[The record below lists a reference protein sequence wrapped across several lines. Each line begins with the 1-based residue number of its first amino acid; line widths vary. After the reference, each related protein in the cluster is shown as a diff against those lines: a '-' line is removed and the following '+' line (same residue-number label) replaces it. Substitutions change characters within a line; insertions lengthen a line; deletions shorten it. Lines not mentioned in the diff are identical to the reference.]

1 MKVYRSIDQFPTDI
15 KTVITIG
22 TFDGLHKGHQY
33 ILKRLNKIAQKESA
47 ESVLLTFFPHPR
59 HVIFPEDQSLK
70 LLNTIDEKIQEL
82 EKTGLQHFIIHEFT
96 KEFSR
101 TKSINFIRDILVSK
115 LKMQHMVVGYDHHFG
130 RNREGSFKELKELSE
145 LYHFNLEEI
154 PAQEAE
160 DVTISSTKI
169 RNALLEGKVQKANA
183 LLGYSYILSGKV
195 IKGNQ
200 LGRKIGYPTANVKA
214 HNNWKLIPADGVYAV
229 KVRVNNRC
237 YFGMLNIGVKPTIDN
252 NKHQIEVHIFNFSKE
267 IYDQDI
273 SVEMIKRI
281 RDEKQFDDLK
291 ALGDQL
297 KRDENKCKKL
307 FKLLR

>member
-1 MKVYRSIDQFPTDI
+1 MKVYRSIDQFPADI

-33 ILKRLNKIAQKESA
+33 ILKRLNEIAQKESA

-59 HVIFPEDQSLK
+59 HVLFPEDQSLK
-70 LLNTIDEKIQEL
+70 LLNTIDEKIKEL
-82 EKTGLQHFIIHEFT
+82 EKLGVQHLIIHEFT
-96 KEFSR
+96 KQFSR
-101 TKSINFIRDILVSK
+101 LKSINFIRDTLVNK
-115 LKMQHMVVGYDHHFG
+115 LNMKHMVVGYDHHFG
-130 RNREGSFKELKELSE
+130 RNREGSFDELNELSQ
-145 LYHFNLEEI
+145 LYNFELEEI

-160 DVTISSTKI
+160 DVTVSSTKI
-169 RNALLEGKVQKANA
+169 RKALLAGEVQKANA
-183 LLGYSYILSGKV
+183 LLGYDYMFSGKV

-229 KVRVNNRC
+229 KVRVNNKG
-237 YFGMLNIGVKPTIDN
+237 YFGMLNIGVKPTIDI
-252 NKHQIEVHIFNFSKE
+252 NKHQIEVHIFNFSKQ

-297 KRDENKCKKL
+297 KRDEHKCKKL

>member
-59 HVIFPEDQSLK
+59 HVLFPEDQSLK
-70 LLNTIDEKIQEL
+70 LLNTLDEKIQEL

-115 LKMQHMVVGYDHHFG
+115 LKMQYMVVGYDHHFG

-200 LGRKIGYPTANVKA
+200 LGRKIGYPTANIKV

>member
-1 MKVYRSIDQFPTDI
+1 VKVYRSIDQFPTDI

-33 ILKRLNKIAQKESA
+33 ILKRLNEIAQKESA

-59 HVIFPEDQSLK
+59 HVLFPEDQSLK
-70 LLNTIDEKIQEL
+70 LLNTLDEKIQEL

-101 TKSINFIRDILVSK
+101 TKSINFIRDILVNK
-115 LKMQHMVVGYDHHFG
+115 LKMQYMVVGYDHHFG

-200 LGRKIGYPTANVKA
+200 LGRKIGYPTANIKV

-229 KVRVNNRC
+229 KVRVNNRG

>member
-1 MKVYRSIDQFPTDI
+1 
-15 KTVITIG
+15 
-22 TFDGLHKGHQY
+22 
-33 ILKRLNKIAQKESA
+33 
-47 ESVLLTFFPHPR
+47 
-59 HVIFPEDQSLK
+59 
-70 LLNTIDEKIQEL
+70 
-82 EKTGLQHFIIHEFT
+82 
-96 KEFSR
+96 
-101 TKSINFIRDILVSK
+101 
-115 LKMQHMVVGYDHHFG
+115 MVVGYDHHFG

-160 DVTISSTKI
+160 DVTVSSTKI
-169 RNALLEGKVQKANA
+169 RNALLEGKVQKENA
-183 LLGYSYILSGKV
+183 LLGYSYILSGRV
-195 IKGNQ
+195 VHGNK
-200 LGRKIGYPTANVKA
+200 LGRTIGFPTANIVLA
-214 HNNWKLIPADGVYAV
+214 DYKLLPKPGVYAV
-229 KVRVNNRC
+229 KVEIDDSH
-237 YFGMLNIGVKPTIDN
+237 YFGMLNIGVETYK
-252 NKHQIEVHIFNFSKE
+252 IEVHIFNFSKQ

>member
-160 DVTISSTKI
+160 DVTVSSTKI

-183 LLGYSYILSGKV
+183 LLGYSYILSGRV
-195 IKGNQ
+195 VHGNK
-200 LGRKIGYPTANVKA
+200 LGRTIGFPTANIVLA
-214 HNNWKLIPADGVYAV
+214 DYKLLPKPGVYAV
-229 KVRVNNRC
+229 KVEIDDSH
-237 YFGMLNIGVKPTIDN
+237 YFGMLNIGVETYK
-252 NKHQIEVHIFNFSKE
+252 IEVHIFNFSKQ

>member
-1 MKVYRSIDQFPTDI
+1 MKVYRSIDQFPADI

-33 ILKRLNKIAQKESA
+33 ILKRLNEIAKNESA

-59 HVIFPEDQSLK
+59 HVLFPEDQSLK
-70 LLNTIDEKIQEL
+70 LLNTIDEKIKEL

-115 LKMQHMVVGYDHHFG
+115 LKMQYMVVGYDHHFG

-160 DVTISSTKI
+160 DVTVSSTKI

-183 LLGYSYILSGKV
+183 LLGYSYILSGRV
-195 IKGNQ
+195 VHGNK
-200 LGRKIGYPTANVKA
+200 LGRTIGFPTANIA
-214 HNNWKLIPADGVYAV
+214 LADYKLLPKPGVYAV
-229 KVRVNNRC
+229 KVEIDDSH
-237 YFGMLNIGVKPTIDN
+237 YFGMLNIGVETYKV
-252 NKHQIEVHIFNFSKE
+252 EVHIFNFSKQ

-273 SVEMIKRI
+273 SVEIIKRI
-281 RDEKQFDDLK
+281 RDEKQFDDLI

>member
-1 MKVYRSIDQFPTDI
+1 MKVYRSIDQFPADI

-33 ILKRLNKIAQKESA
+33 ILKRLNEIAQKESA

-59 HVIFPEDQSLK
+59 HVLFPEDQSLK
-70 LLNTIDEKIQEL
+70 LLNTIDEKIKEL
-82 EKTGLQHFIIHEFT
+82 EKSGVQHLIIHEFT
-96 KEFSR
+96 KQFSR
-101 TKSINFIRDILVSK
+101 LKSINFIRDTLVNK
-115 LKMQHMVVGYDHHFG
+115 LNMKHMVVGYDHHFG
-130 RNREGSFKELKELSE
+130 RNREGSFDELNELSQ
-145 LYHFNLEEI
+145 LYNFELEEI

-160 DVTISSTKI
+160 DVTVSSTKI
-169 RNALLEGKVQKANA
+169 RKALLAGEVQKANA
-183 LLGYSYILSGKV
+183 LLGYDYMFSGKV

-229 KVRVNNRC
+229 KVRVNNKG
-237 YFGMLNIGVKPTIDN
+237 YFGMLNIGVKPTIDI
-252 NKHQIEVHIFNFSKE
+252 NKHQIEVHIFNFSKQ

-297 KRDENKCKKL
+297 KRDEHKCKKL

>member
-1 MKVYRSIDQFPTDI
+1 VKVYRSIDQFPADI

-33 ILKRLNKIAQKESA
+33 ILKRLNEIAQKESA

-59 HVIFPEDQSLK
+59 HVLFPEDQSLK
-70 LLNTIDEKIQEL
+70 LLNTIDEKIKEL
-82 EKTGLQHFIIHEFT
+82 EKLGVQHLIIHEFT
-96 KEFSR
+96 KQFSR
-101 TKSINFIRDILVSK
+101 LKSINFIRDTLVNK
-115 LKMQHMVVGYDHHFG
+115 LNMKHMVVGYDHHFG
-130 RNREGSFKELKELSE
+130 RNREGSFDELNELSQ
-145 LYHFNLEEI
+145 LYNFELEEI

-160 DVTISSTKI
+160 DVTVSSTKI
-169 RNALLEGKVQKANA
+169 RKALLAGEVQKANA
-183 LLGYSYILSGKV
+183 LLGYDYMFSGKV

-229 KVRVNNRC
+229 KVRVNNKG
-237 YFGMLNIGVKPTIDN
+237 YFGMLNIGVKPTIDI
-252 NKHQIEVHIFNFSKE
+252 NKHQIEVHIFNFSKQ

-297 KRDENKCKKL
+297 KRDEHKCKKL